1 MPPFKE
7 PGDRKGRPYI
17 SQYPTYIRDLNIPH
31 VSGTGRPQGSP
42 LHFVVLDAFEESGVV
57 CEEVADVVD
66 AVLL

>member
-17 SQYPTYIRDLNIPH
+17 SQYLVGVRVRATARVAPTFRN
-31 VSGTGRPQGSP
+31 
-42 LHFVVLDAFEESGVV
+42 LDSFEKSSVV